1 MREKVL
7 AVARG
12 EEAADCVLTGGHVV
26 DVFTGSIRPADVA
39 VVDGTIASVGPTR
52 DARRFIELDGR
63 FLLPGLI
70 DAHVHLESSMVT
82 PNEFSRTVIP
92 RGTTTVVCDPH
103 EVANVA
109 GVAGVEWLLAASED
123 LPLAVLVMAPSCVP
137 ATHLATAGAAIEAS
151 GLEALSSHPRV
162 IGLAEVMNVPGVV
175 LGDQAVHAKIDT
187 FAGLPVDGHGPG
199 LAGDWLQAYTAAGVG
214 TDHETLTPEE
224 ALEKLR
230 LGMRVWLREGTGAR
244 NLVDLLPVVTA
255 ETSRRCGL
263 CTDDRH
269 PHDLLDQGHMDHLL
283 RLAVGNGLDPV
294 TAVQMATLNVAEA
307 YRLDDRGAIAPG
319 RRADLVVMQDLE
331 QFTAE
336 IVIAG
341 GRTVAEN
348 GSRVG
353 PWPQPEVDPSP
364 VRRPLT
370 IDPAGVDL
378 RIPDPGTAVRV
389 IGLVQGQI
397 LTEQHSKRLPAREGE
412 LVADPG
418 LGIVKLAVIERHLGT
433 GNVGLGFLQGLGP
446 VAGALAS
453 TVAHDHHN
461 LVVAGGDDLSMRT
474 AIADVVAIGGGA
486 VVTRGDEV
494 LARLPLP
501 LAGLI
506 SDLTLGDVR
515 EQLDGLTEAARSLGC
530 DHPDPLMALSFV
542 ALEVIPSL
550 KLTDL
555 GLVDVEKFELVHLV
569 VS

>member
-1 MREKVL
+1 
-7 AVARG
+7 
-12 EEAADCVLTGGHVV
+12 
-26 DVFTGSIRPADVA
+26 
-39 VVDGTIASVGPTR
+39 
-52 DARRFIELDGR
+52 
-63 FLLPGLI
+63 
-70 DAHVHLESSMVT
+70 
-82 PNEFSRTVIP
+82 
-92 RGTTTVVCDPH
+92 
-103 EVANVA
+103 
-109 GVAGVEWLLAASED
+109 
-123 LPLAVLVMAPSCVP
+123 
-137 ATHLATAGAAIEAS
+137 
-151 GLEALSSHPRV
+151 
-162 IGLAEVMNVPGVV
+162 
-175 LGDQAVHAKIDT
+175 
-187 FAGLPVDGHGPG
+187 
-199 LAGDWLQAYTAAGVG
+199 
-214 TDHETLTPEE
+214 
-224 ALEKLR
+224 
-230 LGMRVWLREGTGAR
+230 
-244 NLVDLLPVVTA
+244 
-255 ETSRRCGL
+255 
-263 CTDDRH
+263 
-269 PHDLLDQGHMDHLL
+269 
-283 RLAVGNGLDPV
+283 
-294 TAVQMATLNVAEA
+294 
-307 YRLDDRGAIAPG
+307 
-319 RRADLVVMQDLE
+319 
-331 QFTAE
+331 
-336 IVIAG
+336 
-341 GRTVAEN
+341 
-348 GSRVG
+348 VG